1 VKPEKQIKRRLEEG
15 ETMRLSPKGRRQQHR
30 ASRRQKRVELDG
42 YYGGYI
48 VRRAY
53 HDPEDEEDYDGRI

>member
-1 VKPEKQIKRRLEEG
+1 MKPEKQIKRRPEEG
-15 ETMRLSPKGRRQQHR
+15 ETMRPSPKDRRQQHR
-30 ASRRQKRVELDG
+30 ACRRQKRVELDG
-42 YYGGYI
+42 YLGGYI